1 MNYKSYTHIGKKLV
15 NEDYLNTSEKCLL
28 VCDGVGG
35 EVKGDR
41 ASKEITEFLVTNLSI
56 EALDIPYLQELIN
69 NSHNHLNNILEDEP
83 ELEGMATTLAALF
96 IAKDGM
102 YTAHLGDSRVYIVRP
117 EENKFWQTWD
127 HSLVGTLV
135 KNQEITR
142 EQART
147 HPMNNQINRAIKANS
162 KGKLSKPEIH
172 FINDLRK
179 GDILFICSDGI
190 SEAFSDLELLELLTN
205 TELSIE
211 EKLKVIEEKCS
222 VESFDNNTAIIVELE
237 KTDIPKDTIVPLQ
250 WTPIQQLKEETQL
263 DTVDIQEDA
272 EKPIKNKRWFRFF
285 K

>member
-1 MNYKSYTHIGKKLV
+1 MIYKSYTHIGKKLV
-15 NEDYLNTSEKCLL
+15 NEDYLNTSEKCFL

-83 ELEGMATTLAALF
+83 ELEGMATTLAAIFLSTDN
-96 IAKDGM
+96 I
-102 YTAHLGDSRVYIVRP
+102 YTAHMGDSRIYIVRP
-117 EENKFWQTWD
+117 KENKFWQTWD
-127 HSLVGTLV
+127 HSLVGNLV

-162 KGKLSKPEIH
+162 KDKLSKPEIH

-190 SEAFSDLELLELLTN
+190 SEAFSDLELLELLAN
-205 TELSIE
+205 AEISIT
-211 EKLKVIEEKCS
+211 EKLNQIEKKCS
-222 VESFDNNTAIIVELE
+222 IESFDNNTAIIAELE
-237 KTDIPKDTIVPLQ
+237 KTDLPKGTIVPID
-250 WTPIQQLKEETQL
+250 WTPIHQLKEEAKL
-263 DTVDIQEDA
+263 DTVDIQADD
-272 EKPIKNKRWFRFF
+272 EKPTKKNRWFRFF
-285 K
+285 R